1 MITTK
6 LTANKTRRKKL
17 QTAGVWVQMRDNKTE

>member
-6 LTANKTRRKKL
+6 LTANKTRRKKF
-17 QTAGVWVQMRDNKTE
+17 TNTWDICINKEKKTE